1 MIYFAIFWGIGYGGR
16 TPLITAI
23 RGDYFERSAFATLF
37 GLSGMVM
44 NVGTTSGPI
53 IAGLI
58 YDVYGSYTTALWG
71 LTIIAFCGCLL
82 LLNLPPVTKRIKS

>member
-1 MIYFAIFWGIGYGGR
+1 MCIR
-16 TPLITAI
+16 DRLMTAI

-58 YDVYGSYTTALWG
+58 FDVYGSYTMALWG
-71 LTIIAFCGCLL
+71 LTVIAFCGCLL
-82 LLNLPPVTKRIKS
+82 LLTLPPVPKRIKS

>member
-1 MIYFAIFWGIGYGGR
+1 
-16 TPLITAI
+16 
-23 RGDYFERSAFATLF
+23 
-37 GLSGMVM
+37 MVI

-82 LLNLPPVTKRIKS
+82 LLTLPPVPKRIKS